1 MISIIYIYMLVVA
14 MIATYYVKTKDTNLR
29 DLVAII
35 SGVSLSSI
43 LLQYIF
49 VQNQADIDNNRK
61 STLDYID
68 RVNGI
73 FLEINN
79 QLSGPYFPQLQNLIY
94 EFYGFTNYP
103 LRKEQKKTPLTG
115 IEYLTCLR
123 IINLLSSLY
132 KIKND
137 FYIELDVRNRVMSI
151 TRSTK
156 FKTVWSYVKNNYNRD
171 FVHTM
176 EQYKLIDIL
185 DPAELVIPKIEPY
198 YN

>member
-1 MISIIYIYMLVVA
+1 MVSIIYIYMMVVV
-14 MIATYYVKTKDTNLR
+14 MIATYYIKTKDTNLR

-49 VQNQADIDNNRK
+49 VQEQAIYDNNRK
-61 STLDYID
+61 ETLDYID

-79 QLSGPYFPQLQNLIY
+79 LLSGPHFSDLQNLIY
-94 EFYGFTNYP
+94 EFYGYTNYP
-103 LRKEQKKTPLTG
+103 LEKPPKKTTLTG
-115 IEYLTCLR
+115 IEYITCIR
-123 IINLLSSLY
+123 IINLFSSLY
-132 KIKND
+132 KIKPD
-137 FYIELDVRNRVMSI
+137 FYEELDVRNRVMGI
-151 TRSTK
+151 TQSNK

-171 FVHTM
+171 FVYTM
-176 EQYKLIDIL
+176 EKYKLIDKI
-185 DPAELVIPKIEPY
+185 DPVEIVVPTVQPY

>member
-14 MIATYYVKTKDTNLR
+14 IIATYYVKTKDTNLR

-49 VQNQADIDNNRK
+49 VQKQADLDNNRK
-61 STLDYID
+61 ATLDYID

-79 QLSGPYFPQLQNLIY
+79 LLSGPHFSELQNLIY

-103 LRKEQKKTPLTG
+103 FRKETKKTPLTG
-115 IEYLTCLR
+115 IEYITCIR
-123 IINLLSSLY
+123 IINLFSSLY
-132 KIKND
+132 KIKPD
-137 FYIELDVRNRVMSI
+137 FYEELDVRNRVMGI
-151 TRSTK
+151 TQSNK

-171 FVHTM
+171 FVSTM
-176 EQYKLIDIL
+176 EKYKLIDIL
-185 DPAELVIPKIEPY
+185 DPVEIVVPVIQPY

>member
-1 MISIIYIYMLVVA
+1 MTSIIYIYIIVVGI
-14 MIATYYVKTKDTNLR
+14 IATYYIKTKDTNLR
-29 DLVAII
+29 DLVGII

-49 VQNQADIDNNRK
+49 VQKQADLDNNRK

-94 EFYGFTNYP
+94 EFYGYTNYP
-103 LRKEQKKTPLTG
+103 LGKKPKKTPLTG
-115 IEYLTCLR
+115 IEYLMCLR

-137 FYIELDVRNRVMSI
+137 FYLELDVRNRVMSI

-171 FVHTM
+171 FVYTM
-176 EQYKLIDIL
+176 EKYKLIDKI
-185 DPAELVIPKIEPY
+185 DPVEIVVPTVQPY